1 MSDRTSAKPA
11 SSGANNSDPQKK
23 NPAADSGVR
32 GADRFFRL
40 IPPVLGLL
48 LAVCYT
54 AAMSRDFDFAIGH
67 FEPSSFLF
75 GAAVFLGAAGAVLSV
90 LSWILYTGRHALT
103 ALPAPSPLSL
113 SGAVLG
119 ALLSVAL
126 CMQTLLNY
134 GTARASE
141 TAETLSPSKLFLIS
155 ALFGLFLAV
164 SLLLALSRG
173 RRHRWYAL
181 ICTLLGALSVNIAMF
196 GAYFDFSLPLNSPV
210 RNFTTLCHASV
221 LLFLLSEAR
230 ICLAAEDKPEDLPA
244 GFQLFASSACAVF
257 GIGIGG
263 GGALWQLIRSF
274 SFGSEIIGKT
284 PEPNLPLLRL
294 ALYLAVGLIAADRL
308 IHLSLR
314 RLTPD
319 EIAARRQAAREEKEN
334 KKNNPETAPA
344 DGDKKQNKSSE
355 A

>member
-1 MSDRTSAKPA
+1 MSDRTSAKSA
-11 SSGANNSDPQKK
+11 FSGAKSSAPQEK
-23 NPAADSGVR
+23 NAAASSGVR
-32 GADRFFRL
+32 GSASVFRL
-40 IPPVLGLL
+40 TPPILGIL

-54 AAMSRDFDFAIGH
+54 AAMSRDFDFSIGH
-67 FEPSSFLF
+67 FEPASFFF

-103 ALPAPSPLSL
+103 SLPAPTPLSL
-113 SGAVLG
+113 AGAVLG
-119 ALLSVAL
+119 ALLSAAL

-134 GTARASE
+134 QTARAAE
-141 TAETLSPSKLFLIS
+141 TAETLSPSKLFLFS
-155 ALFGLFLAV
+155 ALFGLFLAIA
-164 SLLLALSRG
+164 LLLALSRE

-181 ICTLLGALSVNIAMF
+181 ICTLFGALSVNIAMF
-196 GAYFDFSLPLNSPV
+196 GAYFDFALPLNSPV
-210 RNFTTLCHASV
+210 RNFTTLCQASV

-230 ICLAAEDKPEDLPA
+230 IALTPEDKPDDLPA

-284 PEPNLPLLRL
+284 PEPNLPVLRL

-308 IHLSLR
+308 LRLSLR
-314 RLTPD
+314 RLTPE

-334 KKNNPETAPA
+334 KKSAPSS
-344 DGDKKQNKSSE
+344 GDKEQNQSSE